1 MVDKA
6 ADIQETGI
14 STPED
19 FWTPLAPPPKTAA
32 YKEQYQPI
40 KPPPEHDGTECLKW
54 DDSLWSHADHIKVG
68 HDSGGAG
75 LRLQAQQACQ
85 WCAAAPEFMGW
96 SKACCAAPE
105 DRLWTELDHN
115 KMCGLK

>member
-1 MVDKA
+1 MLLTAPALHLLQSQVNTGGVSVEMVDKA

-54 DDSLWSHADHIKVG
+54 DDSLWSHADHIKV
-68 HDSGGAG
+68 HLVLEG
-75 LRLQAQQACQ
+75 L
-85 WCAAAPEFMGW
+85 G
-96 SKACCAAPE
+96 
-105 DRLWTELDHN
+105 
-115 KMCGLK
+115 

>member
-19 FWTPLAPPPKTAA
+19 FWTPLAPPPKTAT

-40 KPPPEHDGTECLKW
+40 KPPPQHDGTECLKW

-68 HDSGGAG
+68 LELWRCWACVSGRAVSPGTAG
-75 LRLQAQQACQ
+75 LSRICS
-85 WCAAAPEFMGW
+85 CTRIG
-96 SKACCAAPE
+96 
-105 DRLWTELDHN
+105 
-115 KMCGLK
+115 

>member
-6 ADIQETGI
+6 ADNQETGI

-54 DDSLWSHADHIKVG
+54 DDSLWSHADHIKVSSG
-68 HDSGGAG
+68 SGGAG
-75 LRLQAQQACQ
+75 AVCLGTAGGVQLHQSPLGGARPALLFQ
-85 WCAAAPEFMGW
+85 
-96 SKACCAAPE
+96 KV
-105 DRLWTELDHN
+105 L
-115 KMCGLK
+115 CGLDWTTTSWAG

>member
-40 KPPPEHDGTECLKW
+40 KPPPAHDGTECLKW
-54 DDSLWSHADHIKVG
+54 DDSLWSHADHIKVAF
-68 HDSGGAG
+68 DSGGAG
-75 LRLQAQQACQ
+75 PVCLEGLCVQAQQACK
-85 WCAAAPEFMGW
+85 WYAAAPELI
-96 SKACCAAPE
+96 K
-105 DRLWTELDHN
+105 
-115 KMCGLK
+115 